1 MILFICYHMFCY
13 TPWVD
18 DRLQYDIGNSMIA
31 GVIFL
36 MLTNLVVMF
45 SDIKRPLI
53 LKYRFKLRMK
63 KIKELKEKR
72 RNDPLHKYKKAKI
85 GMEKHIAER
94 YKAFEPKQE
103 IPTDTKVEKKIR
115 PKFKKKKKKTKTKN

>member
-13 TPWVD
+13 TPWVVD
-18 DRLQYDIGNSMIA
+18 NLQYDIGNSMIA

-45 SDIKRPLI
+45 SDIKRPMI

-63 KIKELKEKR
+63 NINELKAKR
-72 RNDPLHKYKKAKI
+72 RSNPVHKYKKAKI
-85 GMEKHIAER
+85 GM
-94 YKAFEPKQE
+94 
-103 IPTDTKVEKKIR
+103 
-115 PKFKKKKKKTKTKN
+115 